1 MHVGIVFENGWTLG
15 KETLTERERS
25 VVRNTAVQTLRNA
38 YGGFGVQF
46 VEGRAAERLIK
57 VEDTPFVRG
66 PVLYLGAVGA
76 TYPTAT
82 VSSVRID
89 ALYYAELAAVRC
101 QGITGCSTKTREQL
115 LEGLGTGVGATA
127 AHELGHQ
134 AGLHFSRDSRCD
146 DCYDSHSA
154 TTYVH
159 FFGAKHWSD
168 DALSRMRG
176 VLPKEWGGRR
186 VSNPRPPEPQSGV
199 LPLNYAHHIEAGT
212 RQPNH

>member
-1 MHVGIVFENGWTLG
+1 MPSCNRAAALAASLVLAATGSSCSAKPLHVGIVFENGWTLG

-89 ALYYAELAAVRC
+89 ALYYAELAAARC
-101 QGITGCSTKTREQL
+101 QGITGCSTKTPRTIAG
-115 LEGLGTGVGATA
+115 GLGYRCRRDRGARTRA
-127 AHELGHQ
+127 PGGA
-134 AGLHFSRDSRCD
+134 S
-146 DCYDSHSA
+146 
-154 TTYVH
+154 
-159 FFGAKHWSD
+159 FFARFT
-168 DALSRMRG
+168 L
-176 VLPKEWGGRR
+176 RR
-186 VSNPRPPEPQSGV
+186 
-199 LPLNYAHHIEAGT
+199 LL
-212 RQPNH
+212 